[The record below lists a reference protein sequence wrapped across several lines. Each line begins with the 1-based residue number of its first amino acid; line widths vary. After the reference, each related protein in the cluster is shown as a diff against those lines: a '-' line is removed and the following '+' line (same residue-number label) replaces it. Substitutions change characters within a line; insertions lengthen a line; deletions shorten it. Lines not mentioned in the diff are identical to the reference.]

1 MQEQARRGKTAVPVA
16 CFMGTASLIRAVFH
30 GKRPEVESL
39 RGTDQFSEGLLAS
52 KREVAEDS
60 RISRSSMQAANCSP
74 VMDSLASRKSTT

>member
-1 MQEQARRGKTAVPVA
+1 MPVA

-39 RGTDQFSEGLLAS
+39 RGVDQFSEGLLAS

-60 RISRSSMQAANCSP
+60 PISRPSMQAANCSP